1 MNRLI
6 LQLWGQVLSLLAWCS
21 YRTPN
26 YFRHSYASLFP
37 PISHRM
43 TYRQFR
49 FWAWSIWV
57 CKVVL
62 SIDILARLQKL
73 NNLKLDTWKL
83 LVSLPMPLKA
93 PDTPISSRKLFFTFS
108 CKTLA
113 RFFQY
118 LRNLCP
124 SSSTYQMCKQL
135 ALAEV

>member
-6 LQLWGQVLSLLAWCS
+6 QLWGQVLSVLAWCS
-21 YRTPN
+21 CRTPD

-37 PISHRM
+37 PTSHRM

-83 LVSLPMPLKA
+83 LESLPMPLKA

-108 CKTLA
+108 CKTLD

-118 LRNLCP
+118 LHNYVLQVQVFQHIKCAN
-124 SSSTYQMCKQL
+124 S
-135 ALAEV
+135 